1 MEEHRGKRAYRCL
14 LECGGNRTNCP
25 VGGVPGPVRNR
36 GTARGLRWDEG
47 PVVLVDELGSG
58 AGGRTLRT
66 QVAIVGAGPAGLVLA
81 AVLRQSGVDALV

>member
-1 MEEHRGKRAYRCL
+1 M
-14 LECGGNRTNCP
+14 
-25 VGGVPGPVRNR
+25 
-36 GTARGLRWDEG
+36 
-47 PVVLVDELGSG
+47 VLVDELGSG